1 MGGGGGAVFLQNVVN
16 TKPLLF
22 FRLKKL
28 SSGVSKLRKTVS
40 YKNRMRVVVNLLERK
55 LAKRNSVQCLNDNK
69 KLRLRHFLPTLTFGI
84 FSFF

>member
-40 YKNRMRVVVNLLERK
+40 YKNRMRVRCLFRSAHPTAPALG
-55 LAKRNSVQCLNDNK
+55 NS
-69 KLRLRHFLPTLTFGI
+69 G
-84 FSFF
+84 